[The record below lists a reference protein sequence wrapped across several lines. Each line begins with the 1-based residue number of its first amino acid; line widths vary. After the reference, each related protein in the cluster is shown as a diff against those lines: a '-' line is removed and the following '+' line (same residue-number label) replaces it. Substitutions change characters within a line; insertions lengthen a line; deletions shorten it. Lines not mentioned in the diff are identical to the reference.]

1 MTEVSLA
8 QKELTP
14 EQLKWQARERAVTEL
29 SGAFQGDE
37 VTANSIVNVL
47 YYVGVPQQTPED
59 KDNEQFNAKVR
70 EIAELVHE
78 DYRARN
84 QETNVDDNMAPFGAL
99 DEGIQAGYVEK
110 VLVAIGLSDADRET
124 AWSEDKGTYESGEYE
139 IFGYNKYGAQ
149 VYYDTPDYEH
159 IG

>member
-1 MTEVSLA
+1 MA
-8 QKELTP
+8 GK
-14 EQLKWQARERAVTEL
+14 RERAVTEL

-99 DEGIQAGYVEK
+99 DEGI
-110 VLVAIGLSDADRET
+110 
-124 AWSEDKGTYESGEYE
+124 
-139 IFGYNKYGAQ
+139 
-149 VYYDTPDYEH
+149 
-159 IG
+159 